1 MVDKYKTSMKERESM
16 IEKIEGLEKE
26 NFELR
31 RDLTEKSTVVKYLQE
46 QTKAQTDRLDFL
58 QRENTQLTMRLEYVT
73 K

>member
-1 MVDKYKTSMKERESM
+1 M